1 MNKSDKPLSTLWGC
15 ELTEA
20 NKEKT
25 FSTEETNLQHQL
37 AVRSMCLGHT
47 AKEEFNIIELVTGS
61 GKNATEG
68 IPIATLHAK
77 SMPTVILSGVDL
89 HPPVTFRLKFGS
101 GPVHICAEHVAFEED
116 LSDEEMAEEEEEED
130 EVEDEEDIEESPE
143 KPVKKAAKNGGP
155 VKYSSSPSVDLGS
168 TLSDDE
174 NNPPKK
180 GKGRGRKPAQK
191 V

>member
-15 ELTEA
+15 ELSEA

-25 FSTEETNLQHQL
+25 FSTEESNLQHQL

-47 AKEEFNIIELVTGS
+47 AKDEFNIIELVTGS
-61 GKNATEG
+61 GKEATEG
-68 IPIATLHAK
+68 IPVATLHAK
-77 SMPTVILSGVDL
+77 SMPTVNLTGVEL

-116 LSDEEMAEEEEEED
+116 LSDEELEEEEEEE
-130 EVEDEEDIEESPE
+130 EVEDEEEIEVSPE
-143 KPVKKAAKNGGP
+143 KPVKKQAAKNGGP
-155 VKYSSSPSVDLGS
+155 VKRKKPEKAVDS

-180 GKGRGRKPAQK
+180 GKGRGRKPQAQK